1 MDLNSYIKKSHLKAI
16 DKFNEEL
23 LAFAEETGENP
34 PTIYEDMF
42 TPFTLSNIRVEN
54 GVMYWEQDGKV
65 DHCNIVLLD
74 DETNEYYED
83 DWLDGIPQSL
93 RYWKSC
99 LRKAKKYWSMS
110 SEDLD
115 AIYDERKPDI
125 ADEDGEY

>member
-16 DKFNEEL
+16 DKFNAEL

-34 PTIYEDMF
+34 PTLYEDMF

-54 GVMYWEQDGKV
+54 GILYWDQDGKPDFCRV
-65 DHCNIVLLD
+65 VLF
-74 DETNEYYED
+74 DEDEKDYYED
-83 DWLDGIPQSL
+83 DFIDGIPQSL
-93 RYWKSC
+93 QYWKSC
-99 LRKAKKYWSMS
+99 LRKAKKYWAMS

-125 ADEDGEY
+125 EDDDY

>member
-1 MDLNSYIKKSHLKAI
+1 MNLNQYIKKSHLKAI

-34 PTIYEDMF
+34 PTLYEDMF

-54 GVMYWEQDGKV
+54 GILYWDQDGKP
-65 DHCNIVLLD
+65 DFCKIVLFD
-74 DETNEYYED
+74 DEEGVYYED
-83 DWLDGIPQSL
+83 EFDGIMDSL

-99 LRKAKKYWSMS
+99 LRKAKKYWSMNPD
-110 SEDLD
+110 DLD

-125 ADEDGEY
+125 EDEDEE

>member
-1 MDLNSYIKKSHLKAI
+1 MDLNSYSKKSHLKAI

-34 PTIYEDMF
+34 PTLYEDMF
-42 TPFTLSNIRVEN
+42 TPFTLANIRVEN

-93 RYWKSC
+93 WYWKSC

-125 ADEDGEY
+125 ADEDED